1 MNCDAFSLVMLAQDL
16 VDEPN
21 ILAIEYSFNH
31 QYTSIDHVARGLR

>member
-1 MNCDAFSLVMLAQDL
+1 MNCGVFSLVMIAQDP

-31 QYTSIDHVARGLR
+31 QHTSIDHVARGLR